1 MKRKLIVA
9 IFALCGISGY
19 TQTDSSFIEVGVNA
33 VPVFRSIQKENS
45 DIEYSPYTLTLEKKF
60 GKVGLRAGIGYS
72 SDSFT
77 ELAGET
83 NGNTEFTVDTA
94 SMDVRL
100 GLVFY
105 KDFKK
110 SFSIKYGIDGI
121 ISNRSKEYNTL
132 FIDEIGEEREV
143 LNTTTS
149 KGVGASPFIFF
160 QYHVTPNF
168 SLGTELSLRLLSANM
183 EEKQESTETPGFNSL
198 TSYSQ
203 TTFSVVP
210 PSALFLIVRF

>member
-1 MKRKLIVA
+1 MKRKLFVA
-9 IFALCGISGY
+9 IFALCSISGF
-19 TQTDSSFIEVGVNA
+19 TQTDSTFFEVGVNA

-45 DIEYSPYTLTLEKKF
+45 NIEYSPYTLTLEKKF
-60 GKVGLRAGIGYS
+60 GKIGVRAGFGYS

-83 NGNTEFTVDTA
+83 NGNTEFSVDTA

-110 SFSIKYGIDGI
+110 SFSIKYGVDGI
-121 ISNRSKEYNTL
+121 ISNQSKEYNTL

-149 KGVGASPFIFF
+149 KGVGVSPFIFF
-160 QYHVTPNF
+160 QYHITPNF
-168 SLGTELSLRLLSANM
+168 SLGTELSVRLLSANM
-183 EEKQESTETPGFNSL
+183 EEKQESTETPGFNSS
-198 TSYSQ
+198 TSYTNSS
-203 TTFSVVP
+203 FSVVP